1 MCLCVCVCVRERERE
16 REMKKE
22 REREREDNKP
32 SEALAIGSLDEIEER
47 ERWKLRS
54 MVDLRSIMDWS
65 WI

>member
-1 MCLCVCVCVRERERE
+1 MYERERERERE
-16 REMKKE
+16 REMKK
-22 REREREDNKP
+22 EREDNKP

>member
-1 MCLCVCVCVRERERE
+1 M
-16 REMKKE
+16 

-47 ERWKLRS
+47 EMWKLRS